1 MTGFED
7 VRRAAKGFGTPLFL
21 YAFDVIEGKVIALRR
36 ALGRRF
42 ELAYAVKANPSL
54 GILSFLSK
62 LGLSSD
68 VASAG
73 ELAAVLRAGFPPSKI
88 LSTGPAKTDR
98 DLHTLVRAGVS
109 QLRPVGGRQLRR
121 LEGICRQPRAAIPP
135 APRPTPPPGSAD

>member
-7 VRRAAKGFGTPLFL
+7 VRRAAKRFGTPLYL
-21 YAFDVIEGKVIALRR
+21 YDFDVIEGKVIALRR

-73 ELAAVLRAGFPPSKI
+73 ELAAVLLAGFPPSKI

-98 DLHTLVRAGVS
+98 DLQALLPAGVS
-109 QLRPVGGRQLRR
+109 QIHAEGDWQLQR
-121 LEGICRQPRAAIPP
+121 L
-135 APRPTPPPGSAD
+135 